1 MVSGR
6 SGTLTI
12 ALALLVALVGVG
24 SVISVPVVALG
35 PGPTVNTLGDDK
47 GKPVITVVGH
57 PVFPTTGHLDMT
69 TVSVTDQ
76 LRLFDAVGSWLSP
89 SMQVVPRTTIYPP
102 ELTNDG
108 VKELNN
114 QLFTNSESDA
124 EIAALTY
131 LHEPTKVTVA
141 KVEPDAPARDVLH
154 QGDRLISVNGQPVGM
169 RTQVVSVVAATRPG
183 DKVQVVYQRGDSP
196 PVHGVV
202 TVGIRPGGEPGSP
215 KGYLGIYPSTEPVNP
230 VHITIAL
237 ADVGGPSAGLMFTLG
252 VLDKITPDDLTA
264 GKFIAGTGTIE
275 ENGAV
280 GPISGIP
287 HKMVGARAKGAT
299 VFLVP
304 DGNCKEAASSVP
316 DGMRLV
322 RVGNLN
328 DAVNALQALK
338 AGRPVPGC

>member
-1 MVSGR
+1 
-6 SGTLTI
+6 
-12 ALALLVALVGVG
+12 
-24 SVISVPVVALG
+24 
-35 PGPTVNTLGDDK
+35 
-47 GKPVITVVGH
+47 
-57 PVFPTTGHLDMT
+57 
-69 TVSVTDQ
+69 
-76 LRLFDAVGSWLSP
+76 
-89 SMQVVPRTTIYPP
+89 
-102 ELTNDG
+102 
-108 VKELNN
+108 
-114 QLFTNSESDA
+114 
-124 EIAALTY
+124 
-131 LHEPTKVTVA
+131 
-141 KVEPDAPARDVLH
+141 
-154 QGDRLISVNGQPVGM
+154 
-169 RTQVVSVVAATRPG
+169 
-183 DKVQVVYQRGDSP
+183 
-196 PVHGVV
+196 
-202 TVGIRPGGEPGSP
+202 
-215 KGYLGIYPSTEPVNP
+215 
-230 VHITIAL
+230 
-237 ADVGGPSAGLMFTLG
+237 MFTLG